1 MQYVA
6 KCGLLFYGSSS
17 VVDWKNPPRLFIPGP
32 VKVNEDVLQQLA
44 RPTLGHRGKEYAQLH
59 AETTVC
65 LKKIL
70 FTDQNV
76 FLSTSSASGIW
87 EAAIRNCVAPDET
100 VLATCCGAFSDKW
113 ATVAKNC
120 GRNVEEL
127 KVDWGKPVLPEMI
140 DEKLA
145 TGKYTAITIVYNETS
160 TGLTNHVYEISEMMK
175 QKYPEILVFVDAVSA
190 MVALPMHFDELG
202 WDVAFASVQKAFAIP
217 PGLAVAAVSNRALE
231 KSKNVPNRG
240 YYFDF
245 QLWAKSN
252 EKNQTL
258 VTPNIPHIMALNYQC
273 EKLLAEGMENVWERH
288 KRMGDFVRTWAKEK
302 FALFCDEKYAS
313 NTLTAVKNTRGI
325 NVAETINAIQEKHNT
340 IFGNGYGKL
349 KEQTFRIA
357 HMGDITLDDLKEL
370 LGWIDEEIG

>member
-1 MQYVA
+1 M
-6 KCGLLFYGSSS
+6 
-17 VVDWKNPPRLFIPGP
+17 VDWKNPPRLFIPGP

-59 AETTVC
+59 GDTVDM

-87 EAAIRNCVAPDET
+87 EAAIRNCVDFNET
-100 VLATCCGAFSDKW
+100 VLCTCCGAFSDKW
-113 ATVAKNC
+113 AGVARSC

-127 KVDWGKPVLPEMI
+127 KVDWGQATTPEMI

-145 TGKYTAITIVYNETS
+145 SGNYAAVTLVYNETS
-160 TGLTNHVYEISEMMK
+160 TGLTNPVYKISEMMK
-175 QKYPEILVFVDAVSA
+175 QKYPDVLVFVDAVSG
-190 MVALPMHFDELG
+190 MVGLPMHFDDLG

-245 QLWAKSN
+245 QLFAKSA
-252 EKNQTL
+252 EKKQTL
-258 VTPNIPHIMALNYQC
+258 TTPNIPHIMALNYQC
-273 EKLLAEGMENVWERH
+273 QKLLAEGMENVWQRH
-288 KRMGDFVRTWAKEK
+288 KEMGNFVRTWAKGK
-302 FALFCDEKYAS
+302 FDLFCEEKYAS
-313 NTLTAVKNTRGI
+313 NTLTTVRNIREI
-325 NVAETINAIQEKHNT
+325 NVAETIKAIQEKHNT

-357 HMGDITLDDLKEL
+357 HMGDITIDDLKEL